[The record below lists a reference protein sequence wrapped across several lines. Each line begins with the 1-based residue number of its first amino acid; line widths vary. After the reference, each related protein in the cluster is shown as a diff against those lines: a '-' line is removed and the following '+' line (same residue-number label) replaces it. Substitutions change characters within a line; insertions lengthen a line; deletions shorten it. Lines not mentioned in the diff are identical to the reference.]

1 MACAFGS
8 LGKGSE
14 DTDWALLM
22 RDAFSL
28 LLRKA
33 TARCLGRDRS
43 DVVHLRYASQMLPFE
58 VIRPGHLL
66 FVRNE
71 ETQSRLNLATSRSF
85 YDSHPSLF
93 ERALVSNG
101 VWSHDLE
108 HNLQILIVGANTHKN
123 FHKGLD
129 LFPGPNPG
137 GFASIRYSRVTIS
150 T

>member
-1 MACAFGS
+1 
-8 LGKGSE
+8 
-14 DTDWALLM
+14 
-22 RDAFSL
+22 
-28 LLRKA
+28 
-33 TARCLGRDRS
+33 
-43 DVVHLRYASQMLPFE
+43 MLPFE
-58 VIRPGHLL
+58 VIRTGHPL
-66 FVRNE
+66 FVRNDE
-71 ETQSRLNLATSRSF
+71 SQICLTLATSRSF

-93 ERALVSNG
+93 EKALVSNG

>member
-1 MACAFGS
+1 
-8 LGKGSE
+8 
-14 DTDWALLM
+14 
-22 RDAFSL
+22 
-28 LLRKA
+28 
-33 TARCLGRDRS
+33 
-43 DVVHLRYASQMLPFE
+43 MLPFE

-108 HNLQILIVGANTHKN
+108 HNLQILIVEANTHKN
-123 FHKGLD
+123 FHKGLG
-129 LFPGPNPG
+129 LFFGPNPG
-137 GFASIRYSRVTIS
+137 GFGLVGQNPGIRQAAIES
-150 T
+150 TSQTFREWEKPN

>member
-1 MACAFGS
+1 
-8 LGKGSE
+8 
-14 DTDWALLM
+14 
-22 RDAFSL
+22 
-28 LLRKA
+28 
-33 TARCLGRDRS
+33 
-43 DVVHLRYASQMLPFE
+43 MLPFE
-58 VIRPGHLL
+58 VIRTGHLL

-85 YDSHPSLF
+85 YDSHPYLF

-108 HNLQILIVGANTHKN
+108 HNLQILIVEANTHKN

-137 GFASIRYSRVTIS
+137 GFGLVGQNPGIRQAAIES
-150 T
+150 TSQTFREWEKPN